1 MESDYDAISLH
12 KRQILQVLVDNLI
25 IYILTLQNK
34 KKKGVM
40 KGVREV
46 FGVNGQN
53 YIRKTLQRCE
63 KVN

>member
-34 KKKGVM
+34 KKKGGD
-40 KGVREV
+40 KRC
-46 FGVNGQN
+46 
-53 YIRKTLQRCE
+53 QRSFWS
-63 KVN
+63 